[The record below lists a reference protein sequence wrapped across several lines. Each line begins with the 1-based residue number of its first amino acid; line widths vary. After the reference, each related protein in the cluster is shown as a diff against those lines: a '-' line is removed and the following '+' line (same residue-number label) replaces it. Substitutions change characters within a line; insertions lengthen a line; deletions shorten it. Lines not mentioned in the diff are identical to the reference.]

1 MLYWSHH
8 IPAALPPKGNNAMFK
23 AKLVSSL
30 EKPFLNS
37 RIEDYRPLSFIRM
50 MKNQRLSF
58 QLLHT
63 AAGYDAPLRAMLALK
78 IEGVPAEFVTARTV
92 ELVPVAYPIYPEI
105 RDDNYLSKEPGLYPD
120 WLQPLHY
127 GGTVSVM
134 RNQLRAVWI
143 EFDPQGGVPAGAY
156 TITVSLMAGE
166 EAVASETLTVEVLNA
181 ELPPQEMKVTQWF
194 HCDCLANYYHCEAW
208 SERHWEIVESF
219 ARTARKNGINL
230 LLTPLFTP
238 ALDTAVG
245 GERTTVQLLDV
256 TVEGG
261 EYAFNFDRLDRWIDM
276 CDRVGIEFFEISHL
290 FTQWGA
296 GHAPKVMAT
305 VDGVYR
311 RIFGWDTDATGEE
324 YTRFLR
330 TLIPAFLAHMRARG
344 DDRRCLFHIS
354 DEPNVTQLEQYKR
367 SKAVV
372 ADLLEGYTIMDA
384 LSEYEF
390 YCEGVVTTPIPS
402 NNSIEPFI
410 QGKVPGLW
418 TYYCCGQCQ
427 DVSNRLIAMPGWRN
441 RSIGMQFY
449 KYDIAGFLQWGYN
462 FYNNMSS
469 VNTVNPY
476 ADTSGEYWV
485 PAGDTFSVYPAE
497 DGSAYESTRIIV
509 FHEALEDVRA
519 MKLAES
525 FYGKERVVAE
535 IEAVFGQE
543 IKFSRCARSSDVMLA
558 VRAKVDELIARAVA
572 DGSEAL

>member
-1 MLYWSHH
+1 
-8 IPAALPPKGNNAMFK
+8 MFK
-23 AKLVSSL
+23 TKLVSSL

-37 RIEDYRPLSFIRM
+37 RIEDYRPFTFTRM

-63 AAGYDAPLRAMLALK
+63 LAGYDAPYRAMVSLK
-78 IEGVPAEFVTARTV
+78 IEGIPAEYVTARTV

-127 GGTVSVM
+127 GGVISVM
-134 RNQLRAVWI
+134 KNQLRAVWI
-143 EFDPQGGVPAGAY
+143 ELDPKGCLEAGSY
-156 TITVSLMAGE
+156 EITVSLAAGE
-166 EAVASETLTVEVLNA
+166 NTVAAETVTVEVVNA
-181 ELPPQEMKVTQWF
+181 ELPPQTMKVTQWF
-194 HCDCLANYYHCEAW
+194 HCDCLANYYNCEAW
-208 SERHWEIVESF
+208 SERHWQIVENF
-219 ARTARKNGINL
+219 AATARRNGINL

-245 GERTTVQLLDV
+245 GERTTVQLLDITV
-256 TVEGG
+256 TDG
-261 EYAFNFDRLDRWIDM
+261 EYTFGFDKLDRWIDM
-276 CDRVGIEFFEISHL
+276 CDCVGIEFFEISHF

-305 VDGVYR
+305 VDRADGTSEYK
-311 RIFGWDTDATGEE
+311 RIFGWDTDATGEA

-330 TLIPAFLAHMRARG
+330 TLVPAFLAHMKERG
-344 DDRRCLFHIS
+344 DDQRCLFHIS
-354 DEPNVTQLEQYKR
+354 DEPNVTQLEQYKK

-410 QGKVPGLW
+410 AGNVPNLW
-418 TYYCCGQCQ
+418 TYYCCGQCV
-427 DVSNRLIAMPGWRN
+427 DVSNRLIAMPNWRN

-462 FYNNMSS
+462 FYNNMHS
-469 VNTVNPY
+469 VNTIDPY
-476 ADTSGEYWV
+476 AETSGEYWV
-485 PAGDTFSVYPAE
+485 PAGDPFSVYPAQ
-497 DGSAYESTRIIV
+497 DGTAYESTRILV
-509 FHEALEDVRA
+509 FYEALQDCRA
-519 MKLAES
+519 MKLCES

-535 IEAVFGQE
+535 MEAVFGQE
-543 IKFSRCARSSDVMLA
+543 IKFSRCAKSSDMMLA
-558 VRAKVDELIARAVA
+558 IRAKVDELIAEAVA
-572 DGSEAL
+572 NQQ

>member
-1 MLYWSHH
+1 
-8 IPAALPPKGNNAMFK
+8 MFK
-23 AKLVSSL
+23 TKLVSSL

-37 RIEDYRPLSFIRM
+37 RIEDYRPFTFTRM

-63 AAGYDAPLRAMLALK
+63 LAGYDAPYRAMVSLK
-78 IEGVPAEFVTARTV
+78 IEGIPAEYVSARTV

-127 GGTVSVM
+127 GGVISVM
-134 RNQLRAVWI
+134 KNQLRAVWI
-143 EFDPQGGVPAGAY
+143 ELDPKGCLEAGTY
-156 TITVSLMAGE
+156 EITVSLAAGE
-166 EAVASETLTVEVLNA
+166 NTVAAETVTVEVVNA

-194 HCDCLANYYHCEAW
+194 HCDCLANYYNCEAW
-208 SERHWEIVESF
+208 SERHWQIVENF
-219 ARTARKNGINL
+219 AATARRNGINL

-245 GERTTVQLLDV
+245 GERTTVQLLDITV
-256 TVEGG
+256 TDG
-261 EYAFNFDRLDRWIDM
+261 EYTFGFDKLDRWIDM
-276 CDRVGIEFFEISHL
+276 CDRVGIEFFEISHF

-305 VDGVYR
+305 VDRADGTSEYK
-311 RIFGWDTDATGEE
+311 RIFGWDTDATGEA

-330 TLIPAFLAHMRARG
+330 TLVPAFLAHMKERG
-344 DDRRCLFHIS
+344 DDKRCLFHIS
-354 DEPNVTQLEQYKR
+354 DEPNVTQLEQYKK

-372 ADLLEGYTIMDA
+372 ADFLEGYTIMDA

-410 QGKVPGLW
+410 AGNVPNLW
-418 TYYCCGQCQ
+418 TYYCCGQCV
-427 DVSNRLIAMPGWRN
+427 DVSNRLIAMPNWRN

-462 FYNNMSS
+462 FYNNMHS
-469 VNTVNPY
+469 VNTIDPY
-476 ADTSGEYWV
+476 AETSGEYWV
-485 PAGDTFSVYPAE
+485 PAGDPFSVYPAQ
-497 DGSAYESTRIIV
+497 DGTAYESTRILV
-509 FHEALEDVRA
+509 FYEALQDCRA
-519 MKLAES
+519 MKLCES
-525 FYGKERVVAE
+525 FYGKERVIAE
-535 IEAVFGQE
+535 MEAVFGQE
-543 IKFSRCARSSDVMLA
+543 IKFSRCAKSSDMMLA
-558 VRAKVDELIARAVA
+558 IRAKVDELIAEAVA
-572 DGSEAL
+572 NQQ

>member
-1 MLYWSHH
+1 
-8 IPAALPPKGNNAMFK
+8 MFK
-23 AKLVSSL
+23 TKLVSSL

-37 RIEDYRPLSFIRM
+37 RIEDYKPLSFIRM

-63 AAGYDAPLRAMLALK
+63 GVGYDAPLRAMLKLT
-78 IEGVPAEFVTARTV
+78 IEGVPAEYVTARTV

-105 RDDNYLSKEPGLYPD
+105 QDTNYISKEPGLYPD

-127 GGTVSVM
+127 GGVISVM
-134 RNQLRAVWI
+134 KNQLRSVWI
-143 EFDPQGGVPAGAY
+143 QFDPCGNVPAGSY
-156 TITVSLMAGE
+156 PVTVSLLAGE
-166 EAVASETLTVEVLNA
+166 EVLASETLTIEVLNA
-181 ELPPQEMKVTQWF
+181 ELPPQTMKLTQWF
-194 HCDCLANYYHCEAW
+194 HCDSLANYYDCEPW
-208 SERHWEIVESF
+208 SERHWQIVENF
-219 ARTARKNGINL
+219 ASTARHNGINL

-238 ALDTAVG
+238 PLDTAVG
-245 GERTTVQLLDV
+245 GERRTTQLLDV
-256 TVEGG
+256 TVTDG
-261 EYAFNFDRLDRWIDM
+261 EYSFGFDKLDRWIDM
-276 CDRVGIEFFEISHL
+276 CDRVGIQFFEISHL

-305 VDGVYR
+305 VDGEYK

-330 TLIPAFLAHMRARG
+330 TMLPAFLDHMKQRG
-344 DDRRCLFHIS
+344 DDQRCLFHIS
-354 DEPNVTQLEQYKR
+354 DEPNVSQLEQYKK

-410 QGKVPGLW
+410 AGGVPNLW
-418 TYYCCGQCQ
+418 TYYCCGQCV
-427 DVSNRLIAMPGWRN
+427 DVSNRLIAMPNWRN

-462 FYNNMSS
+462 FYNNMHS
-469 VNTVNPY
+469 VNTINPY
-476 ADTSGEYWV
+476 AETSGEYWV
-485 PAGDTFSVYPAE
+485 PAGDPFSVYPAE
-497 DGSAYESTRIIV
+497 DGTAYESTRIIV
-509 FHEALEDVRA
+509 FHEALQDYRA

-543 IKFSRCARSSDVMLA
+543 IKFSRCARSAEMMLA
-558 VRAKVDELIARAVA
+558 VRAKVDELIA
-572 DGSEAL
+572 EALAEQA